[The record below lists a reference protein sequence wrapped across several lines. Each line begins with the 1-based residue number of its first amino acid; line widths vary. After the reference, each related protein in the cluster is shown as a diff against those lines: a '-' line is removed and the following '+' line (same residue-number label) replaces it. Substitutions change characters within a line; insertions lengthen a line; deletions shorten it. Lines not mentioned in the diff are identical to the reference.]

1 MDAPYL
7 SSKGSKSKGCE
18 EQLPFLGKLDDIEL
32 QQRERKRSMK
42 TPITCAHL
50 YFGLLHVLVIGSL
63 WALYRREN
71 LTMVDP
77 IHPVGR
83 TWCRHPLYP
92 FLRVL
97 RSIDVKGAAPAQHV
111 IEYELNDEHTT
122 NHSYYSKYSG
132 TPTDEQ
138 DAAWDD
144 LMRPVYFNAS
154 LEEVIKAEETVRDN
168 LAVVAEGGYL
178 ANLAVYHELHCL
190 RQLRFWLYKDRYYPN
205 ITEIG
210 DKHQHEHLDHCLET
224 LRLSVMC
231 SANTALYTFYWEDE
245 GQVRPNTQ
253 SNSRSVCVKWGP
265 LEKWAYSRRVPA
277 HVKYNKTSIS
287 SGKE

>member
-1 MDAPYL
+1 MVNPYL
-7 SSKGSKSKGCE
+7 SSKDIRSTECE
-18 EQLPFLGKLDDIEL
+18 EHLPFLGKLDDIEP
-32 QQRERKRSMK
+32 QKQEQKHSMK
-42 TPITCAHL
+42 IPITCVRL
-50 YFGLLHVLVIGSL
+50 YLVLHHVLTIILL
-63 WALYRREN
+63 WEFYRKESFV
-71 LTMVDP
+71 LLDP
-77 IHPVGR
+77 IHPMGR
-83 TWCRHPLYP
+83 TW
-92 FLRVL
+92 
-97 RSIDVKGAAPAQHV
+97 SPAQHV

-122 NHSYYSKYSG
+122 NHTYYSKYSG
-132 TPTDEQ
+132 APTDEQ

-154 LEEVIKAEETVRDN
+154 LEEVIKAEETVRSD
-168 LAVVAEGGYL
+168 LAVVEEGGYL

-205 ITEIG
+205 ITETG

-245 GQVRPNTQ
+245 RQVRPNTQ
-253 SNSRSVCVKWGP
+253 SNSRSVCVKWEP
-265 LEKWAYSRRVPA
+265 LEKWAYSRRVPT
-277 HVKYNKTSIS
+277 HVKYNKTLMS

>member
-1 MDAPYL
+1 MAALYS
-7 SSKGSKSKGCE
+7 SSKGSKSKECE
-18 EQLPFLGKLDDIEL
+18 EQLPFLGKLDNIEL

-50 YFGLLHVLVIGSL
+50 YFGLLHILVIGSL
-63 WALYRREN
+63 WALYRIEN
-71 LTMVDP
+71 FTMVDP

-83 TWCRHPLYP
+83 TW
-92 FLRVL
+92 
-97 RSIDVKGAAPAQHV
+97 SPAQHV

-154 LEEVIKAEETVRDN
+154 LEEVIKAEETVREN

-205 ITEIG
+205 ITETG

-245 GQVRPNTQ
+245 RQVRPNTQ

-265 LEKWAYSRRVPA
+265 LEKWAYSRRVPT